1 MLIMVGIAIMNDDAL
16 GLSTSGKIL
25 LKEIHVWVGYV
36 FTVNLIWRII
46 SMFLG
51 NRHARWNAIIPSG
64 KGYVQSVRN
73 YASAFI
79 TGKPE
84 YYLGHNPLGRLSV
97 FVLFILMI
105 TQAITGLVLAGTDL
119 FYPPIGY
126 WIAQWVA
133 APDVLPTTLLP
144 YAAQMYDAEA
154 FKSMRA
160 FRSPFIEIH
169 EINFY
174 LSI

>member
-1 MLIMVGIAIMNDDAL
+1 
-16 GLSTSGKIL
+16 
-25 LKEIHVWVGYV
+25 
-36 FTVNLIWRII
+36 
-46 SMFLG
+46 MFFG
-51 NRHARWNAIIPSG
+51 NKYARWNAVIPRG

-73 YASAFI
+73 YASAFV

-126 WIAQWVA
+126 WIAQWIA

-160 FRSPFIEIH
+160 FRSPFTEIH